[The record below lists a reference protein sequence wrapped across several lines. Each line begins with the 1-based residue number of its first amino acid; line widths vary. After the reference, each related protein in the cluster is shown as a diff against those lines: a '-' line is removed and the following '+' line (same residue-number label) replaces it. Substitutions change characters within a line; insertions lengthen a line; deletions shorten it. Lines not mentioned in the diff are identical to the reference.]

1 MVFFV
6 QLPLMTEDLAVKLWI
21 SASEIRV
28 SQRPLSRTKRGVFIA
43 LLGGVLAG
51 PLGIIVSPLVLF
63 LVSHIK
69 KDGNRFLVW
78 AIIGLPASI
87 VLWAA
92 QVTVLMIIGMAMMEA
107 DALGRN
113 GMKEWRQLTN
123 AKDLMPSPDWCIHTE
138 DWIQDQMDITNRIK
152 TLRCYA
158 FDNSVVTK
166 SNYLSII
173 CETEADKDIY
183 FCKEDA
189 SRQFSAEEAAENKK
203 KFGSS

>member
-1 MVFFV
+1 
-6 QLPLMTEDLAVKLWI
+6 MTEDLAGKLWI
-21 SASEIRV
+21 SASETRV
-28 SQRPLSRTKRGVFIA
+28 PQIPLSRTKRGVFIA
-43 LLGGVLAG
+43 LLGGVLGG

-69 KDGNRFLVW
+69 KDGNRFLIW

-92 QVTVLMIIGMAMMEA
+92 QVTVLMIIGMAMMET

-113 GMKEWRQLTN
+113 GMKEWRQLTD

-138 DWIQDQMDITNRIK
+138 DWVQDQMDITNRVK

-158 FDNSVVTK
+158 FDNSAATK
-166 SNYLSII
+166 NNYLSII
-173 CETEADKDIY
+173 CETEADKDTY
-183 FCKEDA
+183 LCKEDD

-203 KFGSS
+203 KFGAG